1 MSYPQLRIIL
11 PERGT
16 ACVTDSGRCEKIQ
29 NTLEAWQRLELV
41 PYKNTRYK
49 HCQRNFILVLKI
61 HQEETLC
68 GLYISFCLQVPAVFK
83 FPS

>member
-11 PERGT
+11 PEKGT

-41 PYKNTRYK
+41 PYKKTRDTSIVK
-49 HCQRNFILVLKI
+49 EIL
-61 HQEETLC
+61 
-68 GLYISFCLQVPAVFK
+68 FWF
-83 FPS
+83 

>member
-11 PERGT
+11 PETGT

-41 PYKNTRYK
+41 PYKKHAIQALSKKFYFGSENTSRG
-49 HCQRNFILVLKI
+49 NPL
-61 HQEETLC
+61 
-68 GLYISFCLQVPAVFK
+68 
-83 FPS
+83 